1 MINWLVWLTPTISFN
16 LCKLHKELMHAA
28 SSLSGWFLLFLRAWY
43 RYLLSAYPVIPSW
56 NWLWS
61 HRIPSRIN
69 PNHQPNLSKC
79 NSFPFLDWCQ
89 EVSDKSKDIQSLV
102 LVGQHIH
109 FVCRMRSFFL
119 CFSRICCSDPL
130 FCLHL
135 VCKHPHFAGW
145 SRSSL
150 FVDISSFVGCNRLLC
165 RLLLRFC
172 WLSNVP
178 IISWKPSCR
187 APGLPSDPNGRDDCG
202 LEHLHLPTPDFFAPK
217 QEDIQALASRRGNLR
232 WQWSSWSYQG
242 PVDGEVILE

>member
-1 MINWLVWLTPTISFN
+1 MSGSIWQIQRYPKPGFSWPTHPF
-16 LCKLHKELMHAA
+16 C
-28 SSLSGWFLLFLRAWY
+28 LSNA
-43 RYLLSAYPVIPSW
+43 
-56 NWLWS
+56 
-61 HRIPSRIN
+61 H
-69 PNHQPNLSKC
+69 
-79 NSFPFLDWCQ
+79 
-89 EVSDKSKDIQSLV
+89 
-102 LVGQHIH
+102 
-109 FVCRMRSFFL
+109 FFL
-119 CFSRICCSDPL
+119 CFSSICCADPL

-150 FVDISSFVGCNRLLC
+150 FVEISSFVGCNRLLC

-242 PVDGEVILE
+242 PVDGEFISGDGPSLSSSICVVTCNLPITKISS